1 MAAHEAHPPRR
12 VPADLEEDAPL
23 DLGSTVMPVLIQ
35 RYAGYA
41 VATAIGIVIGWLI
54 GRGGSSGG

>member
-1 MAAHEAHPPRR
+1 
-12 VPADLEEDAPL
+12 
-23 DLGSTVMPVLIQ
+23 MPVLIQ

-54 GRGGSSGG
+54 GRGSSSGG